1 MNENVFR
8 PQFDTLKLSDKL
20 GLMQTLG
27 ARYGLAFKE
36 LYAFSR
42 WGQSCTTGIFE
53 KGGREFVFVPGDTV
67 TLGWESFAQGMDKA
81 NQEELADFF
90 AEIEYEGTAEE
101 FLRQGMAPVRRVT
114 IGPLF
119 VGRKPEEIG
128 WESVPMNDPR
138 ITAHPDWLES
148 LRKWAG
154 RDGRSFEI
162 HETVRFEP
170 RSFSGPC
177 CGSWQPAFP
186 RRMSGPICA
195 GADAAPCSPGGMGW
209 TTPCICTTMKA
220 RKSRASHTIWSSPT
234 SLACP
239 SPTTPINGSWWTGKH

>member
-8 PQFDTLKLSDKL
+8 PQFNALELSDKL
-20 GLMQTLG
+20 WLMQTLG

-42 WGQSCTTGIFE
+42 WGQSCTTGLFE
-53 KGGREFVFVPGDTV
+53 KDGREFVFVPGDTV
-67 TLGWESFAQGMDKA
+67 TLGWEGFAQGMDKA
-81 NQEELADFF
+81 NQEELADSF
-90 AEIEYEGTAEE
+90 AEIEYAGSAEE
-101 FLRQGMAPVRRVT
+101 FLRQGMTPVRQAT
-114 IGPLF
+114 IGPMF

-162 HETVRFEP
+162 HETVRFE
-170 RSFSGPC
+170 RHGD
-177 CGSWQPAFP
+177 SWRAWLCHP
-186 RRMSGPICA
+186 SHA
-195 GADAAPCSPGGMGW
+195 G
-209 TTPCICTTMKA
+209 
-220 RKSRASHTIWSSPT
+220 
-234 SLACP
+234 
-239 SPTTPINGSWWTGKH
+239 